1 MNEISNAAVAFDSL
15 RQIVDSIDSS
25 QLALQTPCRDYDV
38 AALAEHL
45 IGSITRISAAAGVV
59 VTPSDEHEVLRRL
72 IDTGAMVVTG
82 WRSRGV
88 DGEVEFAGRTL
99 PARTLLGVI
108 TLEFVV
114 HGWDFAASVDT
125 VPTVPD
131 DLAGDILAV
140 AQQTITPTSRRLVGF
155 DEPVAI
161 SDDANA
167 LDRLLAFTGRD
178 PAAQTL
184 LR

>member
-1 MNEISNAAVAFDSL
+1 MNELSNASAAFSIL
-15 RQIVDSIDSS
+15 RQVVDSIDGS
-25 QLALQTPCRDYDV
+25 QLALQTPCRDYDI

-59 VTPSDEHEVLRRL
+59 VTPSDDPEVLRRL
-72 IDTGAMVVTG
+72 DDAGAKAVTG

-88 DGEVEFAGRTL
+88 DGDVEFAGRTL
-99 PARTLLGVI
+99 PARALLSVI
-108 TLEFVV
+108 ALEFVV
-114 HGWDFAASVDT
+114 HGWDFA
-125 VPTVPD
+125 VPVGAALAVPE

-140 AQQTITPTSRRLVGF
+140 AQRTITPASRRLAGF

-161 SDDANA
+161 GDDANA
-167 LDRLLAFTGRD
+167 LGRLLAFTGRD
-178 PAAQTL
+178 PALPTL